1 MLYRLLLLFQT
12 LFNIIKHLNG
22 SLWNSSPRTKYIG
35 NTNFKQKFIILLK
48 EFILLIEETIFLF
61 QESET
66 KGQWML
72 SFLLYPQCLKLCYV
86 IHYWH
91 VGLKK
96 PSMTGPALTL
106 TLTLQDIKRIKDI
119 LLIFQIPQ
127 CFVRGG
133 KLHGPPAENFWTLHH
148 ITLTKFLPLAITC
161 VKFSITL

>member
-22 SLWNSSPRTKYIG
+22 SLWNSSPRTKHIG

-48 EFILLIEETIFLF
+48 EFILLIEETIFIF

-72 SFLLYPQCLKLCYV
+72 SFLLYPQCRKLSHL

-91 VGLKK
+91 LRLKK
-96 PSMTGPALTL
+96 SSMTGPALTL
-106 TLTLQDIKRIKDI
+106 TFTLQDIKRIKDI
-119 LLIFQIPQ
+119 LPIFQIPQ
-127 CFVRGG
+127 CIVCGG
-133 KLHGPPAENFWTLHH
+133 KLYGPAAENFWTLHH
-148 ITLTKFLPLAITC
+148 ITLPKFLLFAIIC

>member
-12 LFNIIKHLNG
+12 LLNIIKHLNG

-72 SFLLYPQCLKLCYV
+72 SFLLYPQCRQLSQPV
-86 IHYWH
+86 HYWH
-91 VGLKK
+91 LGLKK
-96 PSMTGPALTL
+96 SSMTGPAPTL

-119 LLIFQIPQ
+119 LPISQIPQ
-127 CFVRGG
+127 CIVCGG
-133 KLHGPPAENFWTLHH
+133 KLYGPPVENFWTLNH
-148 ITLTKFLPLAITC
+148 ITLPKFLLFAIIH